1 MEIKERLNSCLPSVD
16 KDCRQRATSTSI
28 PLPFVRSYQ
37 NSYSSMSIAKLAALH
52 TEIRLYSNAKSTL
65 HTFTHGVHDC
75 KMAKQSDEL
84 LLP

>member
-1 MEIKERLNSCLPSVD
+1 MEIKKRADSCLSFIN
-16 KDCRQRATSTSI
+16 KDCGQRATSTSI

-37 NSYSSMSIAKLAALH
+37 NSYSSMPTAKLAALH

-65 HTFTHGVHDC
+65 DTFTHGVHDC
-75 KMAKQSDEL
+75 KMAKQYDEL